1 MSVIQQT
8 IIEYILKNPAI
19 SKKILQQ
26 EGNLTKKAVDY
37 NINKLKEKGLIK
49 RVGPDK
55 GGHWLVL
62 SLPEGRD
69 KK

>member
-1 MSVIQQT
+1 MV
-8 IIEYILKNPAI
+8 
-19 SKKILQQ
+19 QQ
-26 EGNLTKKAVDY
+26 EGGLTKKAVDY
-37 NINKLKEKGLIK
+37 NINKLKEKGFIK

-62 SLPEGRD
+62 NLPE